1 MKHCLNTGTLERML
15 FVAQLTVILVLSA
28 SAVLSQHATRDN
40 NAEAGSCHVSA
51 VCSSNNSISNVNIPL
66 QSSESNVELEQI
78 HNVVLRLHRRLNETI
93 RHENRKRRQQDAM
106 LAVLKSH
113 LRIVEVSVKRIERT
127 LSLDHYRST
136 LGDYNRGWYDGGNG
150 YEYNIRWD
158 YIALSYDDARASCE
172 NMGAKI
178 ATVGVRQQQ
187 TFNALKKLFR
197 KLSLYTYI
205 GLTDREN
212 EGVWVWDDGRL
223 AKHYWTNWVASEP
236 NDSQDNEYRGEDCAF
251 ITGRKPYQWN
261 DNPCYHPAHVLCERA
276 TTRQ

>member
-1 MKHCLNTGTLERML
+1 MPLGNSIVQVGVHLQKYLRTPERML

-28 SAVLSQHATRDN
+28 TAVLSQHATRDN

-51 VCSSNNSISNVNIPL
+51 VCSSNNSI
-66 QSSESNVELEQI
+66 
-78 HNVVLRLHRRLNETI
+78 NVVRRLHRRLNETI
-93 RHENRKRRQQDAM
+93 RQGNRKRRQQDAM

-113 LRIVEVSVKRIERT
+113 LRIVEVRVKRIERT

-150 YEYNIRWD
+150 YEYKIRWD

-236 NDSQDNEYRGEDCAF
+236 NDSRTNEYRGEDCAF

>member
-1 MKHCLNTGTLERML
+1 ML
-15 FVAQLTVILVLSA
+15 FVAQLTVIFVLSA
-28 SAVLSQHATRDN
+28 TAVLSQHATTDN
-40 NAEAGSCHVSA
+40 IAEAGSCHVSA
-51 VCSSNNSISNVNIPL
+51 VCSSNDSISNVNIPL
-66 QSSESNVELEQI
+66 RSSESNVELEQI
-78 HNVVLRLHRRLNETI
+78 HNVVLRLHQRLNETI
-93 RHENRKRRQQDAM
+93 RHEKRKRRQQDAM

-113 LRIVEVSVKRIERT
+113 LRIVEVRVKRIERT
-127 LSLDHYRST
+127 LSLDHLRTT

-150 YEYNIRWD
+150 YEYKIRWD

-197 KLSLYTYI
+197 KSSLYTYI

-223 AKHYWTNWVASEP
+223 AKHYWTNWLNVEP
-236 NDSQDNEYRGEDCAF
+236 NDSRNNEYQGEDCAF
-251 ITGRKPYQWN
+251 ITAREPYQWN
-261 DNPCYHPAHVLCERA
+261 DTPCYNPAHVLCERP